1 MMSLFLLASVITCN
15 EEVLII
21 NDGIEQVN
29 IDFFN
34 LVFYNEETRIK
45 TCKYLENKEIT
56 LEKEPL
62 GKDSYYIYVNDK
74 LIQEIA
80 VEEEWAKINLNYP
93 EYLHII
99 EKDEKM
105 ISTNTIKRN
114 INNNSIFVLM
124 SMFFVFLVSFCL
136 YILVSKL

>member
-1 MMSLFLLASVITCN
+1 MSLFLLASVITCN